1 MIMYCYASRLA
12 STRHRHDHLVDD
24 PLVLLPRE
32 ERLAQRV
39 QDVADEVGG
48 VELAADEHA
57 GLVLLEGGE
66 RGGLREHQAVV
77 ETQLVG
83 GGDAVDLVA
92 DRQVLH
98 ADVDD
103 KVTVLRQLQ
112 QALLLRVK
120 RQRGGVGLD
129 LRWSE

>member
-1 MIMYCYASRLA
+1 M
-12 STRHRHDHLVDD
+12 
-24 PLVLLPRE
+24 
-32 ERLAQRV
+32 
-39 QDVADEVGG
+39 
-48 VELAADEHA
+48 
-57 GLVLLEGGE
+57 
-66 RGGLREHQAVV
+66 
-77 ETQLVG
+77 
-83 GGDAVDLVA
+83 DLVA